1 MIRRIRIRN
10 FASLVD
16 VDTTLGPLTLLVGP
30 NASGKTMFIRALR
43 TLTKLM
49 RSSLRGKEG
58 DFSID
63 FATMSQL
70 VTGSDP
76 SKEIRLAVW
85 IDDTEGPPTYEVA
98 LAREGELWF
107 ISDERIHFQGLHF
120 DGKSEALEFNTERRG
135 SIRWET
141 PGHPVRIGTLPF
153 LAYPYRTD
161 PYAMEALQPLLDLQR
176 AVGVSRTFRLS
187 SANLTRPGLP
197 NWIRPERPYV
207 DDTGSGFIHTL
218 SRFSQT
224 SIGRNILG
232 ERIIPWM
239 RELFPHITN
248 LGFQGSPS
256 WLQLEYESDRYQ
268 GSLPAQL
275 ESDGVNLALFLTC
288 LPYLLSEPGS
298 DQAIPVC
305 IGLEEP
311 EAGTHP
317 FFQRH
322 RLQLLR
328 RFARGSQNILPIQ
341 IIATTHSV
349 DFLRWVEP
357 GEAVDVLRFVE
368 HLGPA
373 VGTRIHRLTHQE
385 DLERVYEQY
394 DRNLGLAWASGVF
407 GAVPPIP
414 DLEPEPDAEES

>member
-1 MIRRIRIRN
+1 MIRRIRIQN

-49 RSSLRGKEG
+49 RSTLRTKEG

-76 SKEIRLAVW
+76 SKEIRLAIW

-98 LAREGELWF
+98 LARENEKWF
-107 ISDERIHFQGLHF
+107 IADERIHFQSFHF
-120 DGKSEALEFNTERRG
+120 EGSQQKLEFKTERRG
-135 SIRWET
+135 TVVWET
-141 PGHPVRIGTLPF
+141 PGDPPRSSTLPY
-153 LAYPYRTD
+153 LAYAYRAD
-161 PYAMEALQPLLDLQR
+161 SSAMQSLQPLLDLQR
-176 AVGVSRTFRLS
+176 AVGVSRVFRIS
-187 SANLTRPGLP
+187 SANLMRPGLP

-224 SIGRNILG
+224 SRGRGVLG
-232 ERIIPWM
+232 DKIIPGL

-256 WLQLEYESDRYQ
+256 WLQLEYESDRYR
-268 GSLPAQL
+268 GPLPAQL
-275 ESDGVNLALFLTC
+275 ESDGVNLALFLIC
-288 LPYLLSEPGS
+288 LPFLLSEPGNE
-298 DQAIPVC
+298 DHPTPVC
-305 IGLEEP
+305 VGLEEP

-317 FFQRH
+317 FFQRN
-322 RLQLLR
+322 RLQILR
-328 RFARGSQNILPIQ
+328 HLSRGHVSAIPLQ
-341 IIATTHSV
+341 IIATTHSL
-349 DFLRWVEP
+349 DFLRWVERE
-357 GEAVDVLRFVE
+357 EAMDVLRFAE
-368 HLGPA
+368 HLGPDL
-373 VGTRIHRLTHQE
+373 GTRIQRLTHQE
-385 DLERVYEQY
+385 DLDRVYEMY
-394 DRNLGLAWASGVF
+394 DHNPGLAWYSGVF

-414 DLEPEPDAEES
+414 DLAPVEEEG

>member
-1 MIRRIRIRN
+1 MIRRIRIQN

-49 RSSLRGKEG
+49 RSGLRGKEG
-58 DFSID
+58 EFSID
-63 FATMSQL
+63 FATMGQL

-85 IDDTEGPPTYEVA
+85 IDGTEGPPTYEVA
-98 LAREGELWF
+98 LAREGEKWF
-107 ISDERIHFQGLHF
+107 VADERIHSQTLQFEGRR
-120 DGKSEALEFNTERRG
+120 ETLEFKTERRG
-135 SIRWET
+135 TISWET
-141 PGHPVRIGTLPF
+141 PGDPPRGSTLPY
-153 LAYPYRTD
+153 LAYAYRSD
-161 PYAMEALQPLLDLQR
+161 PTAMQTLQPLLDLQQ
-176 AVGVSRTFRLS
+176 AVGVSRVFRIS
-187 SANLTRPGLP
+187 SANLVRPGLP
-197 NWIRPERPYV
+197 NWIRSERPYV

-224 SIGRNILG
+224 SLGRKILG
-232 ERIIPWM
+232 EKIIPQL

-268 GSLPAQL
+268 GPRPAQL
-275 ESDGVNLALFLTC
+275 ESDGVNLALFFTC

-298 DQAIPVC
+298 EQPTPVC

-317 FFQRH
+317 FFQRN

-328 RFARGSQNILPIQ
+328 HLSRGHVNGLPLQIL
-341 IIATTHSV
+341 ATTHSL
-349 DFLRWVEP
+349 DFLRWVEQE
-357 GEAVDVLRFVE
+357 EAIDVLRFAE
-368 HLGPA
+368 HLGPGL
-373 VGTRIHRLTHQE
+373 GTRIHRLTHQE
-385 DLERVYEQY
+385 DLDRVYEQY
-394 DRNLGLAWASGVF
+394 DRDLGLAWYSGVF
-407 GAVPPIP
+407 GGVPAIP
-414 DLEPEPDAEES
+414 EGEPAEDED